1 MKPGCD
7 RRLCHV
13 TDPRRFSSALMIM
26 RKSLLIKTLLIAAG
40 LPLLAGCIVERQPR
54 RVVVVEQPAPAG
66 EVIVETPAALPPPR
80 IEVQPVSPGPEYI
93 WIGGGWEWRAGW
105 IWAPGHWV
113 IRPRPRAA
121 WAVGHWE
128 RHPRGYVWVEGR
140 WRCPMQGSG
149 QISRRLRE
157 IFTRLG

>member
-1 MKPGCD
+1 M
-7 RRLCHV
+7 
-13 TDPRRFSSALMIM
+13 
-26 RKSLLIKTLLIAAG
+26 
-40 LPLLAGCIVERQPR
+40 LAGCIVERQPR

-80 IEVQPVSPGPEYI
+80 SEVQPVRPGPEYI

-105 IWAPGHWV
+105 VWTPGHWV
-113 IRPRPRAA
+113 IRPHSRAV

-140 WRCPMQGSG
+140 WR
-149 QISRRLRE
+149 
-157 IFTRLG
+157 